1 MPPLGQTIKKQN
13 IDVCVKEIQ
22 QGQRRWQEGLFQEI
36 RPPSTEKLDLCVDSS
51 PGQLQSPWGEGGV
64 LLNTPLPRE

>member
-22 QGQRRWQEGLFQEI
+22 RGQRRWQEGLFQEI

-51 PGQLQSPWGEGGV
+51 PGQL
-64 LLNTPLPRE
+64 